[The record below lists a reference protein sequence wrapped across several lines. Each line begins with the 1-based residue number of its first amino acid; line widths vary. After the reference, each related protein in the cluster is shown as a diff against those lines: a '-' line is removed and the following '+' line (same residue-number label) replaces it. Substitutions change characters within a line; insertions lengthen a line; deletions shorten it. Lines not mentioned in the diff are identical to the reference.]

1 MRMYAVCLRLTF
13 KKMKALTNTRYLFSA
28 IFSAWTLNCGYFKVL
43 ADIRDLLE
51 MLLGLQVKTPDLVVS
66 MIAVL

>member
-1 MRMYAVCLRLTF
+1 
-13 KKMKALTNTRYLFSA
+13 MKALTNTRYLFSA